1 MSFVFPSIA
10 EIILIVATFILENLE
25 GPIKEVRAFK
35 ATFFVD
41 IDRA

>member
-25 GPIKEVRAFK
+25 GAIKEVRALEE
-35 ATFFVD
+35 TSFVN
-41 IDRA
+41 